1 VSQILKEPAGTP
13 FLDPRDAGSTGPTG
27 PSGPTG
33 APGAAAQAVN
43 TALAVIDV
51 KFVEPVY
58 VNPGE
63 FVAVAK
69 KYYGTVGTAGVIQ
82 NLITIDYG
90 WE

>member
-1 VSQILKEPAGTP
+1 
-13 FLDPRDAGSTGPTG
+13 
-27 PSGPTG
+27 
-33 APGAAAQAVN
+33 
-43 TALAVIDV
+43 V
-51 KFVEPVY
+51 KFVEPIY

-82 NLITIDYG
+82 NLITFDYG